1 MIPPAFPGTENSC
14 PFLFLCADVFFSL
27 YRYLIFLY
35 TDTCFLYVDS
45 CFLYEDSCFK
55 PSRQVIGGI
64 MFRLLFRSYRFFI
77 IYIIYLLTS
86 RRSAVPCSFFQTPEV
101 F

>member
-45 CFLYEDSCFK
+45 CFLYEDSCFLYEDSCFLYEDSSFK
-55 PSRQVIGGI
+55 PSRQVIRGLYFVFSSGHAASLS
-64 MFRLLFRSYRFFI
+64 FASF
-77 IYIIYLLTS
+77 TS
-86 RRSAVPCSFFQTPEV
+86 
-101 F
+101 

>member
-45 CFLYEDSCFK
+45 CFLYVDSSFK
-55 PSRQVIGGI
+55 PSRQVIRGLYFVFSSGHAASLS
-64 MFRLLFRSYRFFI
+64 FASF
-77 IYIIYLLTS
+77 TS
-86 RRSAVPCSFFQTPEV
+86 
-101 F
+101 

>member
-45 CFLYEDSCFK
+45 CFLYEDSSFLYEDSSFK
-55 PSRQVIGGI
+55 PSRQVIRGLYFVFSSGHAASLS
-64 MFRLLFRSYRFFI
+64 FASF
-77 IYIIYLLTS
+77 TS
-86 RRSAVPCSFFQTPEV
+86 
-101 F
+101 

>member
-45 CFLYEDSCFK
+45 CFLYEYSSFK
-55 PSRQVIGGI
+55 PSRQVIRGLYFVFSSGHAASLS
-64 MFRLLFRSYRFFI
+64 FASF
-77 IYIIYLLTS
+77 TS
-86 RRSAVPCSFFQTPEV
+86 
-101 F
+101 

>member
-35 TDTCFLYVDS
+35 TDTCFLY
-45 CFLYEDSCFK
+45 EDSSFK
-55 PSRQVIGGI
+55 PSRQVIRGLYFVFSSGHAASLS
-64 MFRLLFRSYRFFI
+64 FASF
-77 IYIIYLLTS
+77 TS
-86 RRSAVPCSFFQTPEV
+86 
-101 F
+101 

>member
-45 CFLYEDSCFK
+45 CFLYEDSSFK
-55 PSRQVIGGI
+55 PSRQVIRGLYFVFSSGHAASLS
-64 MFRLLFRSYRFFI
+64 FASF
-77 IYIIYLLTS
+77 TS
-86 RRSAVPCSFFQTPEV
+86 
-101 F
+101 

>member
-35 TDTCFLYVDS
+35 TDTFFLYVDS
-45 CFLYEDSCFK
+45 CFLYEDSSFK
-55 PSRQVIGGI
+55 PSRQVIRGLYFVFSSGHAASLS
-64 MFRLLFRSYRFFI
+64 FASF
-77 IYIIYLLTS
+77 TS
-86 RRSAVPCSFFQTPEV
+86 
-101 F
+101 

>member
-35 TDTCFLYVDS
+35 TDSCFLYVDS
-45 CFLYEDSCFK
+45 CFLYEDSSFK
-55 PSRQVIGGI
+55 PSRQVIRGLYFVFSSGHAASLS
-64 MFRLLFRSYRFFI
+64 FASF
-77 IYIIYLLTS
+77 TS
-86 RRSAVPCSFFQTPEV
+86 
-101 F
+101 